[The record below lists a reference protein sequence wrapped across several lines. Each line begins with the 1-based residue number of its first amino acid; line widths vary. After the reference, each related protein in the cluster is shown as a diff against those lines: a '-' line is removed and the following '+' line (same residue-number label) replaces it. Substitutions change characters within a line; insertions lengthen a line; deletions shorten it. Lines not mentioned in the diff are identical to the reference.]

1 MKFKKIKRFLMTGQ
15 DIIEINI
22 EYINKPNEIVYFRNN
37 EIYKLVY
44 SKTKYD
50 NYQVNSIFGFNIDG
64 DNGIS
69 IRLIYLEEDK

>member
-15 DIIEINI
+15 DVIEINI

-50 NYQVNSIFGFNIDG
+50 NYQVNSIFGFNADG
-64 DNGIS
+64 YNAIS

>member
-1 MKFKKIKRFLMTGQ
+1 MKFKKIKRFLTTDQ
-15 DIIEINI
+15 DVIELNVEHINT
-22 EYINKPNEIVYFRNN
+22 PNEIVYFRNS

-50 NYQVNSIFGFNIDG
+50 NYQVNSIFGFNTDG
-64 DNGIS
+64 YNGIS